1 MENTETHTNRWLVV
15 LGTVLIQL
23 AAGSFYAWAI
33 FNNAFMLKTGGVVKV
48 VGGVK
53 KIVGGLPAAS
63 VSFTF
68 TLGMLCLSLA
78 TLAGIPLAKKYGIRR
93 IELIA
98 AIIYGLSIF
107 GLMLIHKGS
116 SIWTLW
122 LFGGVLLGATN
133 GVLYLATLTNAI
145 KWFPEKK
152 GLISGICVAAYGLGS
167 FVFKYIDMWVAG
179 GNGTINA
186 NNLNR
191 VVLWWGIL
199 SLILGVVGSIM
210 LKDAPDA
217 PAANDNTDT
226 ADNNVNFTPNEMLH
240 TSQAYMMFF
249 CLTTAVMF
257 MGLLGAAVT
266 NMAAAWTQSP
276 AEVSVWAG
284 SSAAAFFVAIVAIA
298 NTIGRFV
305 MGWLSDITGRKVVFF
320 ITYIIQ
326 LITLIVLLITKPGSM
341 SMGMMY
347 LVVLAMAFCF
357 GGNITVFP
365 TYVSDFFG
373 LKYTS
378 RNYSIIYQG
387 FGIGA
392 IIVGFLMAS
401 GNPLHPAAVT
411 LSNGAV
417 LTQNFPLVFK
427 VLTVMVI
434 ISLLFFVI
442 MKKPTKKTQ
451 SK

>member
-1 MENTETHTNRWLVV
+1 
-15 LGTVLIQL
+15 
-23 AAGSFYAWAI
+23 
-33 FNNAFMLKTGGVVKV
+33 
-48 VGGVK
+48 
-53 KIVGGLPAAS
+53 
-63 VSFTF
+63 
-68 TLGMLCLSLA
+68 
-78 TLAGIPLAKKYGIRR
+78 
-93 IELIA
+93 
-98 AIIYGLSIF
+98 
-107 GLMLIHKGS
+107 
-116 SIWTLW
+116 
-122 LFGGVLLGATN
+122 
-133 GVLYLATLTNAI
+133 
-145 KWFPEKK
+145 
-152 GLISGICVAAYGLGS
+152 
-167 FVFKYIDMWVAG
+167 
-179 GNGTINA
+179 
-186 NNLNR
+186 
-191 VVLWWGIL
+191 
-199 SLILGVVGSIM
+199 
-210 LKDAPDA
+210 
-217 PAANDNTDT
+217 
-226 ADNNVNFTPNEMLH
+226 MLH

-276 AEVSVWAG
+276 SEVSVWAG

-298 NTIGRFV
+298 NTVGRFV

-326 LITLIVLLITKPGSM
+326 LITLIALLITKPGTM

-373 LKYTS
+373 LKHTS

-401 GNPLHPAAVT
+401 GNPLHPAEVT

-434 ISLLFFVI
+434 ISLLFFMI
-442 MKKPTKKTQ
+442 MKKPTKKSQ

>member
-1 MENTETHTNRWLVV
+1 MANTDTHTNRWLVV

-93 IELIA
+93 VELVA

-186 NNLNR
+186 VNLNR

-199 SLILGVVGSIM
+199 SLILGVVGSLM
-210 LKDAPDA
+210 LVDAPDA
-217 PAANDNTDT
+217 PAASSD
-226 ADNNVNFTPNEMLH
+226 ADNSNDFTPKEMLH

-276 AEVSVWAG
+276 AEASVWAG

-298 NTIGRFV
+298 NTVGRFV
-305 MGWLSDITGRKVVFF
+305 MGWLSDIIGRKAVFF

-326 LITLIVLLITKPGSM
+326 LITLVALLVTKPGTM

-373 LKYTS
+373 LTHTS

-401 GNPLHPAAVT
+401 GNPLHPAAVK
-411 LSNGAV
+411 LANGAV

-434 ISLLFFVI
+434 ISLLFFMI
-442 MKKPTKKTQ
+442 MKKPVKKTAQ
-451 SK
+451 K